1 MRPTKD
7 STARILLPAII
18 GLACLSLIV
27 GAASAIAAMTHA
39 TPRVGDIVAFTPV
52 AGQPVEGS
60 TRLIVN
66 RPNQFGCV
74 LDLGIIRRS
83 GGSLVVES
91 EMTDAAGSFRV
102 HWAGQ
107 RTSSDTGNC
116 GDHADLIL
124 DGMEL
129 DLLALSA
136 GGYGTDQKRMPFL
149 VNANAI

>member
-1 MRPTKD
+1 
-7 STARILLPAII
+7 
-18 GLACLSLIV
+18 
-27 GAASAIAAMTHA
+27 
-39 TPRVGDIVAFTPV
+39 
-52 AGQPVEGS
+52 
-60 TRLIVN
+60 
-66 RPNQFGCV
+66 
-74 LDLGIIRRS
+74 
-83 GGSLVVES
+83 
-91 EMTDAAGSFRV
+91 MTDAAGSFRV